1 MRLSIILFALICIS
15 AAVIVGVPLA
25 PQEQED
31 VRGAF
36 LTSRPKEKTEGANA
50 TAKPSR
56 RRPRSETTATTSGPT
71 KPKGTP
77 TPTKPK
83 PTPTP
88 TGDDSKPTSVNAGR
102 LGLGLTLFTRDLN
115 GLSVRVDPDH
125 IFQKGDRVRVLL
137 ETNTDGYIYI
147 FNTTDN
153 GQPVMLYPDPQ
164 LDEAGNYL
172 QAHVPFEIPSSL
184 AAEERLR
191 WLVFDQ
197 YPGAEKLYF
206 VFTREPL
213 AGAPIEDDLIS
224 FCRENGGKCPWHASS
239 ELWAQIQKELS
250 GPAQTSKAAGIGE
263 SQTSQEHRA
272 ATRGIGLNRDDPE
285 PSLIMLTASSS
296 KTILVT
302 TVELI
307 HNAISQVD
315 SESEEMQP
323 Q

>member
-50 TAKPSR
+50 TARPSR
-56 RRPRSETTATTSGPT
+56 RRPRSETTSTKTSSGP

-77 TPTKPK
+77 TPTTPK

-88 TGDDSKPTSVNAGR
+88 AADASKPTSVNAGR
-102 LGLGLTLFTRDLN
+102 LGLGLTLFTRDSN

-147 FNTTDN
+147 FNTTDD

-191 WLVFDQ
+191 WLVFDEHA
-197 YPGAEKLYF
+197 GNERLYF

-213 AGAPIEDDLIS
+213 AGVPIEDDLINR
-224 FCRENGGKCPWHASS
+224 CRDAKPPCPWHPTA
-239 ELWAQIQKELS
+239 EVWAQVQQQKEQPLKTDKAERY
-250 GPAQTSKAAGIGE
+250 GKPQTA
-263 SQTSQEHRA
+263 TEHQA
-272 ATRGIGLNRDDPE
+272 TTRGLGLAKDDPQ
-285 PSLIMLTASSS
+285 PSLILMASSS
-296 KTILVT
+296 NSVLVT
-302 TVELI
+302 TLDLV
-307 HNAISQVD
+307 HK
-315 SESEEMQP
+315 
-323 Q
+323 